1 MVYFAPSA
9 IARGNLGL
17 AVRQPWDVICED
29 LHLLGR
35 MITAVRRHHGDALR
49 ALRFGYRTVAQW
61 PALRHWCR
69 AVWIEDPTLSSAPE
83 FVRTLLVDK
92 LHRPFARKGLS
103 PAARRLVLERHYAA
117 LGACF
122 PAATVR
128 ALMSGYRFPLASM
141 VGART
146 GREYLITLSR
156 EVLSQHQGE
165 LSLLVLDPSLPSA
178 LTRLHLNL
186 AADGRG
192 RVALVITGMQSAR
205 PEHKTRIVEATR
217 DLHGLRPKQAVLE
230 AAFALAEALGAH
242 QVIATA
248 LDNHV
253 SQSKRHWRRKIHA
266 DYDGFWSEFATARN
280 EAGDFIL
287 SRTAKARSEADV
299 PAGKRSQWRRRHG
312 MIESLRLETV
322 NAIAHMACPR
332 QAWRP
337 VVEQTLYVG
346 RQSDG
351 DMEVLHGRASPW
363 IVQRAA

>member
-1 MVYFAPSA
+1 MT
-9 IARGNLGL
+9 R
-17 AVRQPWDVICED
+17 AV
-29 LHLLGR
+29 L
-35 MITAVRRHHGDALR
+35 RHHQDPLR
-49 ALRFGYRTVAQW
+49 ALRFFYRTG
-61 PALRHWCR
+61 LRWFGLRDWCR
-69 AVWIEDPTLSSAPE
+69 RVWIEDPTLSNAPE

-103 PAARRLVLERHYAA
+103 PAGRRQVLERHYAA
-117 LGACF
+117 LGARL

-128 ALMSGYRFPLASM
+128 ALMSGYRFPLASL

-165 LSLLVLDPSLPSA
+165 LSLLVLDPTLPSA

-186 AADGRG
+186 TVDARG
-192 RVALVITGMQSAR
+192 RLALVIAGMQSAR
-205 PEHKTRIVEATR
+205 PEHKARIVEATR
-217 DLHGLRPKQAVLE
+217 DLHGLRPKQAALE
-230 AAFALAEALGAH
+230 AAFALAEALGAD

-248 LDNHV
+248 LANHV
-253 SQSKRHWRRKIHA
+253 SQSKRHWRCKIHA
-266 DYDGFWSEFATARN
+266 DYDGFWSEFAAARDQ
-280 EAGDFIL
+280 AGDFIL
-287 SRTAKARSEADV
+287 SRTARARSEADV
-299 PAGKRSQWRRRHG
+299 PAGKRSQWRRRRG
-312 MIESLRLETV
+312 LIESLRLETRGAV
-322 NAIAHMACPR
+322 AQMACPR

-363 IVQRAA
+363 IVQRAAA